1 MTTSSHLFDANWY
14 LTSPRTPSFLS
25 RISPNLGFYAPMIW
39 IVFKAGCNAMRN
51 QYDGEAWAQSSEG
64 IAHALESVGCRIE
77 AAGMEHFRSLEGPC
91 VFIGN
96 HMSTLETFV
105 LPSMIQPW
113 KDVTFV
119 VKESLLK
126 YPFLGPVLGSLER
139 IVVGRSNPRED
150 LVAVL
155 EGGEARLKQGR
166 SVIVFPQ
173 STRSSVFDPAHF
185 NTIGVKLAKRAGVP
199 VIPVALK
206 TDAWGNGNLL
216 KDFVPVSKSPST
228 LNSARPCASKARAR
242 PSISR
247 SPSSSSIASAYGDV
261 RLGNDGYETGEGEP
275 FRERPPS
282 PSKPHPSHFK
292 EFRVYRIPFRQCP
305 ERPLRGVLFFR
316 NKRGRLFFR
325 KAFPFLIRLSW

>member
-14 LTSPRTPSFLS
+14 LTSSRSPSLLS
-25 RISPNLGFYAPMIW
+25 RISPNLAFYAPMVW
-39 IVFKAGCNAMRN
+39 IVAKAGCDAMRN
-51 QYDGEAWAQSSEG
+51 RYDGEGWTRSSEG
-64 IAHALESVGCRIE
+64 IARALESVGCRIE
-77 AAGMEHFRSLEGPC
+77 ATGLEYFRSLEGPC

-126 YPFLGPVLGSLER
+126 YPFFGPVLASREPIG
-139 IVVGRSNPRED
+139 VGGD

-173 STRSSVFDPAHF
+173 STRSTVFEPAHF

-199 VIPVALK
+199 VIPLALK

-216 KDFVPVSKSPST
+216 KDFGPINAK
-228 LNSARPCASKARAR
+228 KAIHFEFGAPMRIEGTGKAEHLR
-242 PSISR
+242 ITEF
-247 SPSSSSIASAYGDV
+247 ITE
-261 RLGNDGYETGEGEP
+261 RLGAWGREIGE
-275 FRERPPS
+275 
-282 PSKPHPSHFK
+282 
-292 EFRVYRIPFRQCP
+292 
-305 ERPLRGVLFFR
+305 
-316 NKRGRLFFR
+316 
-325 KAFPFLIRLSW
+325 

>member
-126 YPFLGPVLGSLER
+126 YPFFGPVLGSREP

-173 STRSSVFDPAHF
+173 STRSSVFD
-185 NTIGVKLAKRAGVP
+185 LAFQYHRRQACQARRGSGHSGGAQDRCVGEREP
-199 VIPVALK
+199 PQRFRP
-206 TDAWGNGNLL
+206 GGCQ
-216 KDFVPVSKSPST
+216 KD
-228 LNSARPCASKARAR
+228 
-242 PSISR
+242 
-247 SPSSSSIASAYGDV
+247 
-261 RLGNDGYETGEGEP
+261 
-275 FRERPPS
+275 
-282 PSKPHPSHFK
+282 HP
-292 EFRVYRIPFRQCP
+292 
-305 ERPLRGVLFFR
+305 L
-316 NKRGRLFFR
+316 
-325 KAFPFLIRLSW
+325 

>member
-126 YPFLGPVLGSLER
+126 YPFFGPVLGSREP

-155 EGGEARLKQGR
+155 EGGEARRGSSKAVPSLFFRRARAVPFSTPRISIPSASSLPSAPGFR
-166 SVIVFPQ
+166 SFRW
-173 STRSSVFDPAHF
+173 RSRPMRGGTGTSSKISARWMS
-185 NTIGVKLAKRAGVP
+185 KR
-199 VIPVALK
+199 
-206 TDAWGNGNLL
+206 
-216 KDFVPVSKSPST
+216 PST

-261 RLGNDGYETGEGEP
+261 RLGNDGCETGEGEP
-275 FRERPPS
+275 F
-282 PSKPHPSHFK
+282 
-292 EFRVYRIPFRQCP
+292 
-305 ERPLRGVLFFR
+305 
-316 NKRGRLFFR
+316 
-325 KAFPFLIRLSW
+325 

>member
-25 RISPNLGFYAPMIW
+25 RVSPNLGFYAPMIW
-39 IVFKAGCNAMRN
+39 IVFKAGRNAMRN

-126 YPFLGPVLGSLER
+126 YPFFGPCS
-139 IVVGRSNPRED
+139 GR
-150 LVAVL
+150 A
-155 EGGEARLKQGR
+155 
-166 SVIVFPQ
+166 
-173 STRSSVFDPAHF
+173 
-185 NTIGVKLAKRAGVP
+185 
-199 VIPVALK
+199 
-206 TDAWGNGNLL
+206 
-216 KDFVPVSKSPST
+216 
-228 LNSARPCASKARAR
+228 
-242 PSISR
+242 
-247 SPSSSSIASAYGDV
+247 SPSSSAAAIPVKISSRCSRAARRGSSKAV
-261 RLGNDGYETGEGEP
+261 
-275 FRERPPS
+275 PS
-282 PSKPHPSHFK
+282 
-292 EFRVYRIPFRQCP
+292 
-305 ERPLRGVLFFR
+305 LFFR
-316 NKRGRLFFR
+316 RARAVPFSTPRISIPSASSLPSAPGFRSFRWRSRPMRGGTGTSSKISARWMSKR
-325 KAFPFLIRLSW
+325 PST

>member
-25 RISPNLGFYAPMIW
+25 RVSPNLGFYAPMIW

-126 YPFLGPVLGSLER
+126 YPFFGPVLGSREP
-139 IVVGRSNPRED
+139 IVGRSNPRED

-216 KDFVPVSKSPST
+216 KDFGPGGCQK
-228 LNSARPCASKARAR
+228 
-242 PSISR
+242 
-247 SPSSSSIASAYGDV
+247 D
-261 RLGNDGYETGEGEP
+261 
-275 FRERPPS
+275 
-282 PSKPHPSHFK
+282 HP
-292 EFRVYRIPFRQCP
+292 
-305 ERPLRGVLFFR
+305 L
-316 NKRGRLFFR
+316 
-325 KAFPFLIRLSW
+325 

>member
-25 RISPNLGFYAPMIW
+25 RISPNLGFYAPMVW

-51 QYDGEAWAQSSEG
+51 QYDGEAWTQSSEG
-64 IAHALESVGCRIE
+64 LAHALESVGCRIE
-77 AAGMEHFRSLEGPC
+77 ATGLEHFRSLEGPC

-126 YPFLGPVLGSLER
+126 YPFFGPVLGSREP

-155 EGGEARLKQGR
+155 EGEAQ
-166 SVIVFPQ
+166 
-173 STRSSVFDPAHF
+173 
-185 NTIGVKLAKRAGVP
+185 
-199 VIPVALK
+199 
-206 TDAWGNGNLL
+206 
-216 KDFVPVSKSPST
+216 
-228 LNSARPCASKARAR
+228 ARPFRHCFSAEHAQFRFRPRAFQYHRRQACQACRGSGHSGGAQDRCVGEWEPPQRLR
-242 PSISR
+242 P
-247 SPSSSSIASAYGDV
+247 GGCQKD
-261 RLGNDGYETGEGEP
+261 
-275 FRERPPS
+275 
-282 PSKPHPSHFK
+282 HP
-292 EFRVYRIPFRQCP
+292 
-305 ERPLRGVLFFR
+305 L
-316 NKRGRLFFR
+316 
-325 KAFPFLIRLSW
+325 

>member
-25 RISPNLGFYAPMIW
+25 RISPNLGFYAPMSW

-126 YPFLGPVLGSLER
+126 YPFFGPVLGSREP

-185 NTIGVKLAKRAGVP
+185 NTIGVKLARRFRSFRWRSRPMRGGTGTSSKISARWMSKR
-199 VIPVALK
+199 
-206 TDAWGNGNLL
+206 
-216 KDFVPVSKSPST
+216 PST

-261 RLGNDGYETGEGEP
+261 RLGNDGCETGEGEP
-275 FRERPPS
+275 FRERSSLPFQAPPL
-282 PSKPHPSHFK
+282 PLQ
-292 EFRVYRIPFRQCP
+292 RVSCLSNPFSSMSGAP
-305 ERPLRGVLFFR
+305 FT
-316 NKRGRLFFR
+316 GRSV
-325 KAFPFLIRLSW
+325 FP

>member
-25 RISPNLGFYAPMIW
+25 RISPNLGFYAPMVW

-51 QYDGEAWAQSSEG
+51 QYDGEAWTQSSEG

-77 AAGMEHFRSLEGPC
+77 ATGLEHFRSLEGPC

-126 YPFLGPVLGSLER
+126 YPFFGPV
-139 IVVGRSNPRED
+139 
-150 LVAVL
+150 
-155 EGGEARLKQGR
+155 
-166 SVIVFPQ
+166 
-173 STRSSVFDPAHF
+173 
-185 NTIGVKLAKRAGVP
+185 RAGVP

-216 KDFVPVSKSPST
+216 KDFGPVDVKKTIHFEFGAPMRIEGT
-228 LNSARPCASKARAR
+228 GKAEHQQ
-242 PSISR
+242 ITEF
-247 SPSSSSIASAYGDV
+247 IID
-261 RLGNDGYETGEGEP
+261 RLGVWGREIGE
-275 FRERPPS
+275 
-282 PSKPHPSHFK
+282 
-292 EFRVYRIPFRQCP
+292 
-305 ERPLRGVLFFR
+305 
-316 NKRGRLFFR
+316 
-325 KAFPFLIRLSW
+325 

>member
-1 MTTSSHLFDANWY
+1 MTTAPYLFHSPCY
-14 LTSPRTPSFLS
+14 LSPERAPSWFS
-25 RISPNLGFYAPMIW
+25 RLNANLGFYAPLLW
-39 IVFKAGCNAMRN
+39 IVFKAGRKAMQN
-51 QYDGEAWAQSSEG
+51 DYDGEAWARSSEET
-64 IAHALESVGCRIE
+64 ASALEAVGCRIE
-77 AAGMEHFRSLEGPC
+77 ATGMEHFRALDGPC

-126 YPFLGPVLGSLER
+126 YPFFGPVLGSR
-139 IVVGRSNPRED
+139 DPIVVGRSNPRAD

-155 EGGEARLKQGR
+155 EGGESRLTAGR

-173 STRSSVFDPAHF
+173 STRTPVFNPAHF

-216 KDFVPVSKSPST
+216 KDFGPVDTRKTIHFEFGEP
-228 LNSARPCASKARAR
+228 LRIEGPGKAEHQQ
-242 PSISR
+242 ITDF
-247 SPSSSSIASAYGDV
+247 IVD
-261 RLGNDGYETGEGEP
+261 RLGRWT
-275 FRERPPS
+275 RELAEKS
-282 PSKPHPSHFK
+282 
-292 EFRVYRIPFRQCP
+292 
-305 ERPLRGVLFFR
+305 
-316 NKRGRLFFR
+316 
-325 KAFPFLIRLSW
+325 

>member
-25 RISPNLGFYAPMIW
+25 RVSPNLGFYAPMIW

-77 AAGMEHFRSLEGPC
+77 AAGLEHFRSLEGPC

-126 YPFLGPVLGSLER
+126 YPFFGPVLRSREP

-155 EGGEARLKQGR
+155 EGGEARL
-166 SVIVFPQ
+166 
-173 STRSSVFDPAHF
+173 
-185 NTIGVKLAKRAGVP
+185 
-199 VIPVALK
+199 
-206 TDAWGNGNLL
+206 
-216 KDFVPVSKSPST
+216 
-228 LNSARPCASKARAR
+228 
-242 PSISR
+242 
-247 SPSSSSIASAYGDV
+247 
-261 RLGNDGYETGEGEP
+261 
-275 FRERPPS
+275 
-282 PSKPHPSHFK
+282 
-292 EFRVYRIPFRQCP
+292 
-305 ERPLRGVLFFR
+305 
-316 NKRGRLFFR
+316 
-325 KAFPFLIRLSW
+325 

>member
-126 YPFLGPVLGSLER
+126 YPFFGPVLGSREP

-155 EGGEARLKQGR
+155 EGGEAGLKQGR
-166 SVIVFPQ
+166 SVIGFPQ
-173 STRSSVFDPAHF
+173 ST
-185 NTIGVKLAKRAGVP
+185 
-199 VIPVALK
+199 VALK

-216 KDFVPVSKSPST
+216 KDFGPVDVKKTIHFEFGAPMRIEGT
-228 LNSARPCASKARAR
+228 GKAEHQQ
-242 PSISR
+242 ITEF
-247 SPSSSSIASAYGDV
+247 IID
-261 RLGNDGYETGEGEP
+261 RLGVWGREIGE
-275 FRERPPS
+275 
-282 PSKPHPSHFK
+282 
-292 EFRVYRIPFRQCP
+292 
-305 ERPLRGVLFFR
+305 
-316 NKRGRLFFR
+316 
-325 KAFPFLIRLSW
+325 

>member
-51 QYDGEAWAQSSEG
+51 QYDGEAWTQSSEG

-77 AAGMEHFRSLEGPC
+77 AAGLEHFRSLEGPC

-126 YPFLGPVLGSLER
+126 YPFFGPVLGSREP

-216 KDFVPVSKSPST
+216 KDFGPVDVKKTIHFEFGAPMRIEGT
-228 LNSARPCASKARAR
+228 GKAEHQQ
-242 PSISR
+242 ITEF
-247 SPSSSSIASAYGDV
+247 IID
-261 RLGNDGYETGEGEP
+261 RLGVWGREIGE
-275 FRERPPS
+275 
-282 PSKPHPSHFK
+282 
-292 EFRVYRIPFRQCP
+292 
-305 ERPLRGVLFFR
+305 
-316 NKRGRLFFR
+316 
-325 KAFPFLIRLSW
+325 

>member
-14 LTSPRTPSFLS
+14 LTSPRTLSFLS

-51 QYDGEAWAQSSEG
+51 QYDGEAWTQSSEG

-77 AAGMEHFRSLEGPC
+77 ATGLEHFRSLEGPC

-126 YPFLGPVLGSLER
+126 YPFFGPVLGSREP

-199 VIPVALK
+199 VHSGGAQDRCVGEWEPPQRLRP
-206 TDAWGNGNLL
+206 GGCQ
-216 KDFVPVSKSPST
+216 KD
-228 LNSARPCASKARAR
+228 
-242 PSISR
+242 
-247 SPSSSSIASAYGDV
+247 
-261 RLGNDGYETGEGEP
+261 
-275 FRERPPS
+275 
-282 PSKPHPSHFK
+282 HP
-292 EFRVYRIPFRQCP
+292 
-305 ERPLRGVLFFR
+305 L
-316 NKRGRLFFR
+316 
-325 KAFPFLIRLSW
+325 

>member
-126 YPFLGPVLGSLER
+126 YPFFGPVLGSREP

-216 KDFVPVSKSPST
+216 KDFGPVDVKKTIHFEFGAPMRIEGT
-228 LNSARPCASKARAR
+228 GKAEHQQITEFIIDRL
-242 PSISR
+242 
-247 SPSSSSIASAYGDV
+247 GVWDV
-261 RLGNDGYETGEGEP
+261 RLGNDGCKTGEGEP
-275 FRERPPS
+275 FRERSPS

-316 NKRGRLFFR
+316 K
-325 KAFPFLIRLSW
+325 

>member
-126 YPFLGPVLGSLER
+126 YPFFGPVLGSREP
-139 IVVGRSNPRED
+139 IVVGRKP
-150 LVAVL
+150 LAGTVAANVIHDESHAAELDAAVGGYL
-155 EGGEARLKQGR
+155 EAIRGLSPEARAAGTAWLQGIIDGR
-166 SVIVFPQ
+166 
-173 STRSSVFDPAHF
+173 
-185 NTIGVKLAKRAGVP
+185 L
-199 VIPVALK
+199 
-206 TDAWGNGNLL
+206 
-216 KDFVPVSKSPST
+216 
-228 LNSARPCASKARAR
+228 ARAAALL
-242 PSISR
+242 P
-247 SPSSSSIASAYGDV
+247 ALD
-261 RLGNDGYETGEGEP
+261 LG
-275 FRERPPS
+275 
-282 PSKPHPSHFK
+282 
-292 EFRVYRIPFRQCP
+292 V
-305 ERPLRGVLFFR
+305 
-316 NKRGRLFFR
+316 
-325 KAFPFLIRLSW
+325 